1 METYLVTAP
10 APCIS
15 CPSRDLRHSTSSLKQ
30 QGEQV
35 RLDDDGERQ
44 EHERDYAPWD
54 EARVTFRWIGV
65 RGLLA
70 VVVVVVVSL
79 GK

>member
-10 APCIS
+10 APCIR
-15 CPSRDLRHSTSSLKQ
+15 CPSRDLRHSSPSLKL

-35 RLDDDGERQ
+35 RLDGDGERQ

-54 EARVTFRWIGV
+54 EARVTVRWLGV
-65 RGLLA
+65 RGLLMVA
-70 VVVVVVVSL
+70 SL
-79 GK
+79 GKWATL

>member
-35 RLDDDGERQ
+35 RLNHGIETQ

-54 EARVTFRWIGV
+54 EARVTVSWIGV
-65 RGLLA
+65 WGFVM
-70 VVVVVVVSL
+70 VVRL